1 MHIVKQKHRGSKG
14 PDGSNDTAA
23 DRKDGDRREAR
34 APGERLKALIA
45 KKMAGSALA
54 GTPKRCPRC
63 KSLSFYCKGHDACGL
78 QRWKC
83 RSCGRTFSAR
93 TRSVLAMLKLTAATW
108 AAYAKGT
115 LAGMSL
121 KGACEE
127 LPCEP

>member
-1 MHIVKQKHRGSKG
+1 MILQQIKKMGIAEK
-14 PDGSNDTAA
+14 
-23 DRKDGDRREAR
+23 RELL
-34 APGERLKALIA
+34 ERLKALIA

-78 QRWKC
+78 KRWKC
-83 RSCGRTFSAR
+83 CSCGKTFFVK
-93 TRSVLAMLKLTAATW
+93 TRSVLAMSKPTAATW

-115 LAGMSL
+115 LAGMTL
-121 KGACEE
+121 KEACEE

>member
-1 MHIVKQKHRGSKG
+1 MDPMILQQIKKMGIAEK
-14 PDGSNDTAA
+14 
-23 DRKDGDRREAR
+23 RELL
-34 APGERLKALIA
+34 ERLKALIA

-63 KSLSFYCKGHDACGL
+63 KSVSFYRKGHDACGL

-121 KGACEE
+121 KGACRQ

>member
-1 MHIVKQKHRGSKG
+1 MS
-14 PDGSNDTAA
+14 SN
-23 DRKDGDRREAR
+23 KDIEEQRARMDPMILQQIEKMGIAEKRELL
-34 APGERLKALIA
+34 ERLKALIA

-83 RSCGRTFSAR
+83 CSCGKTFFVK
-93 TRSVLAMLKLTAATW
+93 TRSVLAMSKPTAATW

-115 LAGMSL
+115 LAGMTL

>member
-1 MHIVKQKHRGSKG
+1 MS
-14 PDGSNDTAA
+14 SN
-23 DRKDGDRREAR
+23 KNIEDRRAR
-34 APGERLKALIA
+34 MDPMILQQIKKMGIAEKRELLERLKALIA

-83 RSCGRTFSAR
+83 CSCGKTFFVK
-93 TRSVLAMLKLTAATW
+93 TGSVLAMSKLTAATW

-115 LAGMSL
+115 LAGMTL
-121 KGACEE
+121 EGACEE

>member
-1 MHIVKQKHRGSKG
+1 MSSNKVIVEQRARMDSMILQQIKKMGIAEK
-14 PDGSNDTAA
+14 
-23 DRKDGDRREAR
+23 RELL
-34 APGERLKALIA
+34 ERLKALIA

-78 QRWKC
+78 KRWKC
-83 RSCGRTFSAR
+83 CSCGKTFFVK
-93 TRSVLAMLKLTAATW
+93 TGSVLAMSKLTAATW